1 VATLRNSRA
10 VEHRSGAGFLFAA
23 ADACRALPGD
33 RVVRRPQR
41 MTTETLAALKVGVLT
56 ALGSVAIEQAQP
68 SALPMVVPVVSG
80 LLGAG
85 IAYGIL
91 KGAVDTLNRQVADFA
106 RELAAIRETTHATAE
121 RVARIEGTMER
132 RGAPRV

>member
-1 VATLRNSRA
+1 
-10 VEHRSGAGFLFAA
+10 
-23 ADACRALPGD
+23 
-33 RVVRRPQR
+33 
-41 MTTETLAALKVGVLT
+41 MTTETIAALKVGVLT

-80 LLGAG
+80 ILGAG

-132 RGAPRV
+132 RGAPRSERV